1 MAFSECIVSELKGL
15 TLLIQKVSI
24 QIETIESSI
33 QISTHAEDKKSLLD
47 KEKQLRDERKQ
58 LRDKEILLLRRN
70 QGTPSVFY

>member
-1 MAFSECIVSELKGL
+1 MAFSEFIVSELKEL

-24 QIETIESSI
+24 QIETIERSI
-33 QISTHAEDKKSLLD
+33 QISTDAEDKKSLLD

-58 LRDKEILLLRRN
+58 LRDKELLLLRRN